1 MGSLFDRLVFN
12 DQQPV
17 YLQIITFI
25 KQAVAAGELRQDAE
39 IPSRRNLAAQLGI
52 NPMTVQKAYKIM
64 EDEGLIR
71 TQPNARSIICVT
83 EQQRQA
89 VREELTRSEVAKFV
103 RQARILHLEFKD
115 VVDLISQLWD
125 QED

>member
-1 MGSLFDRLVFN
+1 VNSLFDRLVFN

-17 YLQIITFI
+17 YLQIIAFI
-25 KQAVAAGELRQDAE
+25 KQAVAAGELRQDTE

-83 EQQRQA
+83 ERQRQA
-89 VREELTRSEVAKFV
+89 VHDELIRSEVAQFV
-103 RQARILHLEFKD
+103 RQARTLHLEFKD
-115 VVDLISQLWD
+115 VVDLISKLWD
-125 QED
+125 QKD

>member
-1 MGSLFDRLVFN
+1 VGSLFDRLVFN

-17 YLQIITFI
+17 YQQIIAFI
-25 KQAVAAGELRQDAE
+25 KQAVAAGELRQDDE

-83 EQQRQA
+83 ELQRQA
-89 VREELTRSEVAKFV
+89 VRDKLTRSEVAKFV
-103 RQARILHLEFKD
+103 RQARTLHLEFKD
-115 VVDLISQLWD
+115 VVDLISRLWD
-125 QED
+125 QDD

>member
-17 YLQIITFI
+17 YQQIIAFI
-25 KQAVAAGELRQDAE
+25 KQAVATGELGQDDE

-83 EQQRQA
+83 EPQRQA
-89 VREELTRSEVAKFV
+89 VRDELTYSEVAKFV
-103 RQARILHLEFKD
+103 RQARTLHLAFKD
-115 VVDLISQLWD
+115 VVDLISKLWD

>member
-1 MGSLFDRLVFN
+1 MGSVFERLVFN

-17 YLQIITFI
+17 YLQIIAFI
-25 KQAVAAGELRQDAE
+25 KQAIATGELQQDAE

-64 EDEGLIR
+64 EDEGLIL
-71 TQPNARSIICVT
+71 TQPNARSMICVT
-83 EQQRQA
+83 ERQSQA
-89 VREELTRSEVAKFV
+89 VREELTRSEVARFV
-103 RQARILHLEFKD
+103 RQARVLHLDFKD

>member
-17 YLQIITFI
+17 YQQIIAFI
-25 KQAVAAGELRQDAE
+25 KQAVAAGELRQDDE

-83 EQQRQA
+83 ELQRQA
-89 VREELTRSEVAKFV
+89 VRDKLTRSEVAKFV
-103 RQARILHLEFKD
+103 RQARTLHLEFKD
-115 VVDLISQLWD
+115 VVDLISRLWD
-125 QED
+125 QDD

>member
-1 MGSLFDRLVFN
+1 MVSLFDRLVFN

-17 YLQIITFI
+17 YQQIIAFI
-25 KQAVAAGELRQDAE
+25 KQAVATGELGQDDE

-83 EQQRQA
+83 EPQRQA
-89 VREELTRSEVAKFV
+89 VRDELTYSEVTKFV
-103 RQARILHLEFKD
+103 RQARTLHLAFKD
-115 VVDLISQLWD
+115 VVDLISKLWD
-125 QED
+125 QDD

>member
-89 VREELTRSEVAKFV
+89 VREIGRAHV
-103 RQARILHLEFKD
+103 
-115 VVDLISQLWD
+115 
-125 QED
+125 